1 MNNEVNFENFL
12 NFYNRYIQI
21 NPTKSLEKI
30 IYKYVIGKNLINNNN
45 SLNRFGYHI
54 NAPVDTLT
62 NDQNYPWK
70 DDVPSLSS
78 FVGNDSNTYYYS
90 LCVNDGKMGC
100 LDTEKLDSDNLIFQ
114 YIERLYDANII
125 YIDNELI
132 TYGPLGT
139 YTYIIGSDEES
150 NTHIYAAKV
159 LTMHELGSK
168 HAHIFY
174 RIASLNNSKK

>member
-21 NPTKSLEKI
+21 NPTKSLEQI

-70 DDVPSLSS
+70 DDVSSLSS

-100 LDTEKLDSDNLIFQ
+100 LDTAKLDSDNLIFQ